1 MGTFRTRSK
10 TPSRAGG
17 LFGDEEIR
25 FQHSDGGHMNDVLF
39 TVYRYLGYELDKDPR
54 KLQEVTEA

>member
-1 MGTFRTRSK
+1 
-10 TPSRAGG
+10 
-17 LFGDEEIR
+17 
-25 FQHSDGGHMNDVLF
+25 MNDVLF